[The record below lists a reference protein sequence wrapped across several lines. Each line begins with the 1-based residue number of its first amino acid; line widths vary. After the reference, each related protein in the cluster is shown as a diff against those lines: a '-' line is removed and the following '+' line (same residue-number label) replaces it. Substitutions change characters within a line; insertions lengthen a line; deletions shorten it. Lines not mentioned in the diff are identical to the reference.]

1 MTSNLDMSLDGK
13 VSMAEW
19 LIAMKANV
27 DKNEEATKKMLE
39 LYDAYLSGEKKPQG
53 GKKGRRE

>member
-1 MTSNLDMSLDGK
+1 MLTNLDMSLDGK

-27 DKNEEATKKMLE
+27 DKNEDATKQMLA

-53 GKKGRRE
+53 RKGRRE